1 MNMMNTNHATDAG
14 LSLSPPRW
22 TRIARWCLA
31 IAGAILITLLATA
44 SVNSE
49 LLTRY
54 YTALLIANGV
64 IVLGLAAMVIY
75 QVAVLL
81 RARRNNVFG
90 AKLTTRMMMF
100 FAVVAV
106 LPGAVV
112 YGVSVAFLSSSIE
125 SFFDTRVEKALDAGL
140 QLGRTALSQPLK
152 DLSRNA
158 ESMAQGL
165 ANSEPSEARVAL
177 ARAREGTAVDYAA
190 ILSANGTQLAVAT
203 ESRTSVAPSP
213 PSPLELRSVRSMQSL
228 ANVESLGDSGL
239 LLRAVVPIASSSL
252 SPPRILLV
260 AQSVAPNLREQTER
274 VDAGFRDYQEVSFQR
289 NALKRL
295 FAFTLTLLL
304 LLALLTALSLASV
317 FSERLATPLA
327 RLAEATRAVAAGDFS
342 RRQPVAGRDELSVLA
357 GSFNTMTAQL
367 ADAREQDALNRR
379 AIETSNLYLE
389 NVLRNLNAGVL
400 VFTDDFVLRVANA
413 AASVILQSRV
423 DAHVGTALSTW
434 RSVDTAEPA
443 LTAFAEIVTRQ
454 FARGGE
460 GDWQHEQEMM
470 IGGNART
477 MIVRGSRRV
486 VSDVAARIV
495 VFDDITEVLQAQRDT
510 AWAEVARRLAHEIKN
525 PLTPIQ
531 LSAERL
537 EMKLSDRL
545 LPPDAEILKRGTQT
559 IVNQVTAMKN
569 MVNDFAIY
577 ARKPRP
583 GSMQGIDIGGL
594 LRETLELYQSYSV
607 DIALDWSIGNVIVR
621 GESTRLR
628 QVFHNLLQNAVDAS
642 TDRADARVRIEAE
655 TRVIATG
662 EELLVRFCDNGN
674 GFDESV
680 RQRAFEP
687 YVTTKPKGTGLGLA
701 IVKKIIDEHK
711 GRISLEN
718 GALGGAV
725 VTVSLPIMPTE
736 PPLQSNSQAAASLLH
751 AVPSEALNHST
762 IAGIERLDEH
772 KGS

>member
-1 MNMMNTNHATDAG
+1 MNATQSTDVG
-14 LSLSPPRW
+14 LSVSPPRW
-22 TRIARWCLA
+22 IRIARWFLA
-31 IAGAILITLLATA
+31 IAGAVLITLLATA

-54 YTALLIANGV
+54 YTALLVANGV
-64 IVLGLAAMVIY
+64 IVIGLAVMVIY

-112 YGVSVAFLSSSIE
+112 YAVSVAFLSSSIE

-152 DLSRNA
+152 DLSRKA
-158 ESMAQGL
+158 ESMAQNL
-165 ANSEPSEARVAL
+165 ANTDPSEARIAL
-177 ARAREGTAVDYAA
+177 ARVREETAVEYAA
-190 ILSANGTQLAVAT
+190 ILSSNGGQVAVAT
-203 ESRTSVAPSP
+203 EGRTAIAPSP
-213 PSPLELRSVRSMQSL
+213 PSPLELRSVRSMQSIT
-228 ANVESLGDSGL
+228 NVESLGEAGL
-239 LLRAVVPIASSSL
+239 LLRAVIPIASSSL
-252 SPPRILLV
+252 APPRVLLV

-357 GSFNTMTAQL
+357 GSFNAMTAQL

-423 DAHVGTALSTW
+423 DAHVGTALATW

-486 VSDVAARIV
+486 VADVGARIV
-495 VFDDITEVLQAQRDT
+495 VFDDITEVLQVQRDT

-545 LPPDAEILKRGTQT
+545 PQADADILKRGTQT

-594 LRETLELYQSYSV
+594 LRETLELYESYSV
-607 DIALDWSIGNVIVR
+607 AISLDWSIGMVIVR

-642 TDRADARVRIEAE
+642 LERSEARVRIEAE
-655 TRVIATG
+655 TRRGAHG
-662 EELLVRFCDNGN
+662 DELLVRFCDNGN

-718 GALGGAV
+718 SATGGAV
-725 VTVSLPIMPTE
+725 VTVVLPIVPME
-736 PPLQSNSQAAASLLH
+736 PS
-751 AVPSEALNHST
+751 SEASNNV
-762 IAGIERLDEH
+762 ERLAEH
-772 KGS
+772 KG

>member
-1 MNMMNTNHATDAG
+1 MSTSDTTDVG
-14 LSLSPPRW
+14 ISLSPPRW
-22 TRIARWCLA
+22 IRIARWCLA
-31 IAGAILITLLATA
+31 IAGAVLITLLATA

-54 YTALLIANGV
+54 YTALLIANAV
-64 IVLGLAAMVIY
+64 IVVGLAGMVVY
-75 QVAVLL
+75 QVSVLL
-81 RARRNNVFG
+81 RARRANVFG

-112 YGVSVAFLSSSIE
+112 YAVSVAFLSSSIE

-140 QLGRTALSQPLK
+140 QLGRTALTQPLK
-152 DLSRNA
+152 DLSRKA
-158 ESMAQGL
+158 ETMAQAL
-165 ANSEPSEARVAL
+165 SNSDPVDARVTL
-177 ARAREGTAVDYAA
+177 SRVREETAVDYAA
-190 ILSANGTQLAVAT
+190 ILSATGTSIAIAS
-203 ESRTSVAPSP
+203 ESRTSLAPSP
-213 PSPLELRSVRSMQSL
+213 PSPLELRSVRSLQPI
-228 ANVESLGDSGL
+228 ANVESLGEGGL
-239 LLRAVVPIASSSL
+239 LLRAVMPISSSPL
-252 SPPRILLV
+252 SPPRVLLV
-260 AQSVAPNLREQTER
+260 AQSVAPSLREQTER

-327 RLAEATRAVAAGDFS
+327 RLADGTRAVAAGDFS

-357 GSFNTMTAQL
+357 SSFNTMTAQL
-367 ADAREQDALNRR
+367 ADAREQDAVNRR

-400 VFTDDFVLRVANA
+400 VFTDAFMLRVANA

-423 DAHVGTALSTW
+423 DAHAGTALSTW
-434 RSVDTAEPA
+434 RTVDTAEPS
-443 LTAFAEIVTRQ
+443 LCAFADIVVRQ
-454 FARGGE
+454 FTRAGD
-460 GDWQHEQEMM
+460 GDWQHEHELM

-477 MIVRGSRRV
+477 LIVRGSRRV
-486 VSDVAARIV
+486 VADVAARIV

-537 EMKLSDRL
+537 EMKLADKL
-545 LPPDAEILKRGTQT
+545 APTEGDILRRGTQT
-559 IVNQVTAMKN
+559 IVNQVSAMKN

-583 GSMQGIDIGGL
+583 GSLQPVEIGAL
-594 LRETLELYQSYSV
+594 LRETLELYQSYTVAVS
-607 DIALDWSIGNVIVR
+607 LEWTLGSVIVR
-621 GESTRLR
+621 GEATRLR
-628 QVFHNLLQNAVDAS
+628 QVFHNLLQNAVDACV
-642 TDRADARVRIEAE
+642 DRDPAWVRIEACVRTSGGGDE
-655 TRVIATG
+655 LVI
-662 EELLVRFCDNGN
+662 RFCDNGN

-711 GRISLEN
+711 GRIALEN
-718 GALGGAV
+718 SPSGGAV
-725 VTVSLPIMPTE
+725 VSVSLPIAPTE
-736 PPLQSNSQAAASLLH
+736 NGDSNQAALPH
-751 AVPSEALNHST
+751 IHD
-762 IAGIERLDEH
+762 GH
-772 KGS
+772 KGQ